1 MIACSQGHEEIMNFL
16 IKANAKVNNTD
27 GNGNTCLHYA
37 SMKGHDR
44 IVKILM
50 GLKSIDANIKNKSG
64 RAAADTATKDEIRK
78 IISEAL
84 REKKI
89 KEDKTSTIPIF
100 TFTFDNLKR
109 MFMSESSNKSKEP
122 TNSVGQGPDPNVQNP
137 PIAVVPKLPTK
148 VGPDNFEVK
157 SLLGKGSFSEVYLVR
172 DRQTDTMYAMKVL
185 SKQKIFKQNLIKYA
199 MSERNI
205 LSIVQHPFIVKLNY
219 AFQTGDKL
227 FLILVKI
234 KYFGSN

>member
-1 MIACSQGHEEIMNFL
+1 MNFL

-50 GLKSIDANIKNKSG
+50 GLKAIDANIKNKSG
-64 RAAADTATKDEIRK
+64 RAAADSTTSDEIRK
-78 IISEAL
+78 IIKDAL

-109 MFMSESSNKSKEP
+109 MFMSEVSNKIKEP
-122 TNSVGQGPDPNVQNP
+122 TNSVTQGSDPNPQNP
-137 PIAVVPKLPTK
+137 PIPLIPKLPGK

-157 SLLGKGSFSEVYLVR
+157 SL
-172 DRQTDTMYAMKVL
+172 
-185 SKQKIFKQNLIKYA
+185 
-199 MSERNI
+199 
-205 LSIVQHPFIVKLNY
+205 
-219 AFQTGDKL
+219 
-227 FLILVKI
+227 
-234 KYFGSN
+234 